1 MYKVKMVNRHW
12 NNLKINQDNNFN
24 KLGIWVKNILKEVLL
39 LQLINYKTN

>member
-12 NNLKINQDNNFN
+12 NNLKIKQDNNFY
-24 KLGIWVKNILKEVLL
+24 KLEIWVKNILKEVLL